1 MPDCSEKIPLLL
13 ENQNFLDLQKQYFQI
28 GNFCSFH
35 VYVIYVERHSVEL
48 RRRCFHK
55 KSCISSVHVI
65 SNLLDSIR
73 HAYRYQSAIA
83 FKSQVNKFGVTFE
96 ITRTVCPPPPRMLF
110 TSKYYHFFG
119 S

>member
-1 MPDCSEKIPLLL
+1 MPDCFEKIILLL
-13 ENQNFLDLQKQYFQI
+13 ETQNFRVPSKQEFQI

-55 KSCISSVHVI
+55 KNCISSVHVI
-65 SNLLDSIR
+65 SNLLDSIH
-73 HAYRYQSAIA
+73 HAYSYQSAIA
-83 FKSQVNKFGVTFE
+83 FKRQVNKFGENFE
-96 ITRTVCPPPPRMLF
+96 IFRTIYIPPRMLF
-110 TSKYYHFFG
+110 TSKYYLFFG